1 MRKIWR
7 SDFCEILENAYVLH
21 LALDVLSWSGGCCA
35 AHWGRTLRW
44 KILTAVSGQTVASG
58 PATRWP
64 RGPRSARPHTAALAG
79 GVRGRCLAFASV
91 ESAHLSRD
99 RVLASSELEAIFT
112 VSLTHKSPRLVHHL
126 KLMVFS
132 QMVESIRAFPERSSL
147 VQTVENSHRNCL
159 R

>member
-1 MRKIWR
+1 MVDENEKNLAFGFLSNIRKRLR
-7 SDFCEILENAYVLH
+7 SPPRTRCTILVRWVLCGPLGQNTRVENSDGHFWA
-21 LALDVLSWSGGCCA
+21 
-35 AHWGRTLRW
+35 
-44 KILTAVSGQTVASG
+44 VASG
-58 PATRWP
+58 LATRWP

-91 ESAHLSRD
+91 ECAHLSRD

-132 QMVESIRAFPERSSL
+132 QMVESLRVFPERSSL
-147 VQTVENSHRNCL
+147 VQIVENSHRN
-159 R
+159 